1 MNEKA
6 RALIEFVISENR
18 VWPKRWHDFYVII
31 RKTHPN
37 APRPLILGGSIA
49 SDLAKRIVLL
59 EQIHE
64 VKDDPVTL
72 DRADA
77 FLRGEPDSA
86 WHRAPDPLSNRD
98 IYGYEEISFQ
108 VYLDLLPQK

>member
-18 VWPKRWHDFYVII
+18 VYPKRWHKLYEIII
-31 RKTHPN
+31 RAHPD
-37 APRPLILGGSIA
+37 APRPLILGGAMA

-64 VKDDPVTL
+64 IKDDPATL

-77 FLRGEPDSA
+77 FLRGESDSA
-86 WHRAPDPLSNRD
+86 WYRAPDPLSNRNS
-98 IYGYEEISFQ
+98 YGYVGPSFQ
-108 VYLDLLPQK
+108 VYLDLLP